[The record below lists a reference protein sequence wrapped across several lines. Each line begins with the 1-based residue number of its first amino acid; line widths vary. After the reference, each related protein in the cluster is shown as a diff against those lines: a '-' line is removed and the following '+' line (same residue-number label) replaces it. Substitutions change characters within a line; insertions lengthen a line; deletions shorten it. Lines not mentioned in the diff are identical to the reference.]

1 MAAEGNRGRLWIV
14 APVYYDARPF
24 VRVRAEVRGLVDR
37 DPALSGLEPRFVVL
51 DDSGGQDS
59 EVSLLR
65 EFDDVLV
72 IESPFNLGHQRGL
85 VYALRKL
92 APGLESDDLVVT
104 MDSDGEDRPEDLP
117 RLLSPLTSFDSGP
130 SIVLAKRTQRR
141 ISFGFKLLYV
151 GFRLMFRALTGRTVR
166 SGNYAAFRGR
176 VAKRILPHPAFDLS
190 YSSTLLSLG
199 LPLAFVPCARGERYE
214 GDSRMGRERL
224 FIHGLRMLMPFAD
237 RIATRALILFATIVA
252 VSFALMLAVVAVKVF
267 TDEAIPGWATFTLL
281 GVLTLS
287 VVALGNFVTLFTVFS
302 QSRAIS
308 LANLEQEEAVSE
320 RESAG
325 IAPGAAD

>member
-1 MAAEGNRGRLWIV
+1 MEPEGTRARLWIV
-14 APVYYDARPF
+14 SPVYYDARSF
-24 VRVRAEVRGLVDR
+24 VRIRAELRELIDG
-37 DPALSGLEPRFVVL
+37 DPALRGLESRFVAL
-51 DDSGGQDS
+51 DDSGGQDPD
-59 EVSLLR
+59 VSLLR
-65 EFDDVLV
+65 ELSDVIV
-72 IESPFNLGHQRGL
+72 IEAPFNLGHQRGL

-92 APGLESDDLVVT
+92 APELEDDDLVAT
-104 MDSDGEDRPEDLP
+104 MDSDGEDRPQDLP
-117 RLLSPLTSFDSGP
+117 PLLSALASSDPEP

-141 ISFGFKLLYV
+141 TSVGFKLLYV

-166 SGNYAAFRGR
+166 TGNFAVFRGR
-176 VAKRILPHPAFDLS
+176 VAKRTLQHPAFDLS

-237 RIATRALILFATIVA
+237 RIATRALILFAAMVALSIV
-252 VSFALMLAVVAVKVF
+252 LMIAVVGVKLF

-281 GVLTLS
+281 GTLILS

-308 LANLEQEEAVSE
+308 LAHLEQDEAVSGLE
-320 RESAG
+320 PAG